1 MRHVSTGTDF
11 VHDLFG
17 VIVVQ
22 TRLLVLDIHAVV
34 VIGRAVE
41 LEEFFFVDDCLDET
55 GIDEVVGEI
64 IVEAAVLVVFGF
76 LADTGLDGV
85 LMNVAED
92 DQELVVGEDGPAFEG
107 GLEEASDAL
116 VLIVEIVHIAGR
128 DVLENAA
135 EGHGA
140 DLDDKVDVV
149 VHQAVTEELEVAD
162 GLVFAEDFQKLFKV
176 FFGFEDILLV
186 DAAHGDVVDTGRGDF
201 AFRCHRCALF
211 NLSLRLE
218 MIEMRL
224 KTVVIEMCR
233 QPCVWVI

>member
-22 TRLLVLDIHAVV
+22 TRPLVLDIHAVV

-55 GIDEVVGEI
+55 GVNEVVGEI
-64 IVEAAVLVVFGF
+64 IVEAAVLIVFGV
-76 LADTGLDGV
+76 LADSGLDGI

-116 VLIVEIVHIAGR
+116 VPRSLKSQIDSYLRRISR
-128 DVLENAA
+128 NFS
-135 EGHGA
+135 
-140 DLDDKVDVV
+140 KSS
-149 VHQAVTEELEVAD
+149 
-162 GLVFAEDFQKLFKV
+162 LVSKIFC
-176 FFGFEDILLV
+176 LLMPRMV
-186 DAAHGDVVDTGRGDF
+186 
-201 AFRCHRCALF
+201 
-211 NLSLRLE
+211 
-218 MIEMRL
+218 M
-224 KTVVIEMCR
+224 
-233 QPCVWVI
+233 W